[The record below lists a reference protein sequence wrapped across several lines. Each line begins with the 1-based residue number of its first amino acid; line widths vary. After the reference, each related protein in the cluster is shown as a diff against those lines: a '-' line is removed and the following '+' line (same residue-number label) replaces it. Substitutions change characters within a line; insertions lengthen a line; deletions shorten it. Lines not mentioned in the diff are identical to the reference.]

1 VDECQPL
8 VDGKAGKLPKDMVI
22 GRAKVG
28 NVALHSYETM

>member
-1 VDECQPL
+1 

-28 NVALHSYETM
+28 SVALLLDKTMKR